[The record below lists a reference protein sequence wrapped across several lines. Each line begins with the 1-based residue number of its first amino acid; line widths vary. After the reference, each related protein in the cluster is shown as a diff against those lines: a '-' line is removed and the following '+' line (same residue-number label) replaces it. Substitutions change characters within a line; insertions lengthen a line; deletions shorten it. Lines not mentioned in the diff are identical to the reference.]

1 MKCSLCDSDNT
12 KIIYRGVIRNGGLGQ
27 YTKES
32 VPIFQCNDCGVIWHE
47 NQFSDMDSYYESE
60 EYRKALEGG
69 AEEERFYR
77 LHDSETL
84 DKLQYTGTDIY
95 RGKTVADIGCG
106 AGAFL
111 DFLVGVADKIVAI
124 EPSKTYREI
133 MEKKGFSVYT
143 YASEALKECRGKIDI
158 VTSFDVIEHVEDPG
172 SFIRDIFELLSVGG
186 GKAVIG
192 TPTDAPVMRNL
203 IGEIY
208 EKKLLFSTQHLWI
221 FSEQSLRMIAE
232 QQGFTKISFKYCQRY
247 GIGNMLG
254 WIRDKKPGTAVE
266 NEFITAALDGVW
278 RGQLSDK
285 GLADYIV
292 MYLEK

>member
-1 MKCSLCDSDNT
+1 
-12 KIIYRGVIRNGGLGQ
+12 
-27 YTKES
+27 
-32 VPIFQCNDCGVIWHE
+32 
-47 NQFSDMDSYYESE
+47 
-60 EYRKALEGG
+60 
-69 AEEERFYR
+69 
-77 LHDSETL
+77 
-84 DKLQYTGTDIY
+84 
-95 RGKTVADIGCG
+95 
-106 AGAFL
+106 
-111 DFLVGVADKIVAI
+111 
-124 EPSKTYREI
+124 
-133 MEKKGFSVYT
+133 
-143 YASEALKECRGKIDI
+143 
-158 VTSFDVIEHVEDPG
+158 
-172 SFIRDIFELLSVGG
+172 
-186 GKAVIG
+186 
-192 TPTDAPVMRNL
+192 MRNL